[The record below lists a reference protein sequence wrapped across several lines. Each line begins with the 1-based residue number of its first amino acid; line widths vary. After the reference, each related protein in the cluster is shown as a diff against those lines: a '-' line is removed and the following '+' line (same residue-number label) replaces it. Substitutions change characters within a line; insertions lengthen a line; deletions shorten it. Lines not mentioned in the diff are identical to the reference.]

1 MPKLDTE
8 SERWLRPA
16 LTQYGAPL
24 PDKKAV
30 GGWQLAVTT
39 KSGVKQNL
47 IGTLNASDDA
57 YKAIMKASIV
67 PKAKPGAIVRPKPG
81 AQVVIRPGPRVMLRS
96 GGIDSAVDVVT
107 TMLVYK
113 QLERVAR
120 EMRERQ
126 IEEDLDVVAQAAA
139 AAQAAAVRSATRVK
153 QRTMRKK
160 AQAGRIMIH
169 GYSRRSGSTVKDFQ
183 RKTPRR

>member
-1 MPKLDTE
+1 MAELETE
-8 SERWLRPA
+8 SKRWLRPA

-39 KSGVKQNL
+39 KSGIKQNV

-57 YKAIMKASIV
+57 YRSIMKASIL

-81 AQVVIRPGPRVMLRS
+81 AQVVIRPGPRVMVKS
-96 GGIDSAVDVVT
+96 GGIDSTVDVVT

-113 QLERVAR
+113 QLDRVRQEQLERR
-120 EMRERQ
+120 

-153 QRTMRKK
+153 QRTMTKRKV
-160 AQAGRIMIH
+160 AGRIRIH
-169 GYSRRSGSTVKDFQ
+169 GYSRRSGLTVKDFK
-183 RKTPRR
+183 RKSPRK